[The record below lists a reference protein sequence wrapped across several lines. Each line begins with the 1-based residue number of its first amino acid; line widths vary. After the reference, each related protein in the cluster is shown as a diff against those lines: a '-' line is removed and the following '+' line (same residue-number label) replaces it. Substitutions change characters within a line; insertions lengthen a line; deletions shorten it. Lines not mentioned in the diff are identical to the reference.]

1 MELKTK
7 VNDKKVF
14 AKIGLAILVCMIV
27 VNVIQTIYYSAIN
40 VIRPSL
46 LEQPWVN
53 YIAIAISFYF
63 IGFPIFYVIVRKL
76 PDGEKKESK
85 SLSVG
90 KMILLFFMS
99 YAILYVVNFL
109 TTILLMI
116 IAAIKGSEIMNPIA
130 NVVGTSNWIWSLIF
144 AGILSPIIEEMMF
157 RGVMLNKLRRYG
169 DKVAI
174 ITTAI
179 LFGLFHANFSQFF
192 YAVALGIV
200 FAYVTLKTGT
210 IKYSIILHIIVNMM
224 GSVILPAVIG
234 DGSNIVA
241 VGCVGL
247 ALLAIVIVGLVL
259 LIKNRKNISLLD
271 GEIKLEKGTAFKTIW
286 VNVGMILYVVISL
299 VSMISILFM

>member
-63 IGFPIFYVIVRKL
+63 IGFPIFYVMVRKL

-99 YAILYVVNFL
+99 KYPNTFL
-109 TTILLMI
+109 MASEKYITIKTKINKNKQLLMQYY
-116 IAAIKGSEIMNPIA
+116 MWL
-130 NVVGTSNWIWSLIF
+130 TF
-144 AGILSPIIEEMMF
+144 
-157 RGVMLNKLRRYG
+157 
-169 DKVAI
+169 
-174 ITTAI
+174 
-179 LFGLFHANFSQFF
+179 
-192 YAVALGIV
+192 
-200 FAYVTLKTGT
+200 
-210 IKYSIILHIIVNMM
+210 
-224 GSVILPAVIG
+224 
-234 DGSNIVA
+234 
-241 VGCVGL
+241 
-247 ALLAIVIVGLVL
+247 
-259 LIKNRKNISLLD
+259 
-271 GEIKLEKGTAFKTIW
+271 
-286 VNVGMILYVVISL
+286 
-299 VSMISILFM
+299 

>member
-63 IGFPIFYVIVRKL
+63 IGFPIFYVMVRKL

-116 IAAIKGSEIMNPIA
+116 IAAITLP
-130 NVVGTSNWIWSLIF
+130 
-144 AGILSPIIEEMMF
+144 
-157 RGVMLNKLRRYG
+157 VMLP
-169 DKVAI
+169 I
-174 ITTAI
+174 PPSTTIT
-179 LFGLFHANFSQFF
+179 S
-192 YAVALGIV
+192 
-200 FAYVTLKTGT
+200 
-210 IKYSIILHIIVNMM
+210 
-224 GSVILPAVIG
+224 
-234 DGSNIVA
+234 
-241 VGCVGL
+241 
-247 ALLAIVIVGLVL
+247 
-259 LIKNRKNISLLD
+259 
-271 GEIKLEKGTAFKTIW
+271 
-286 VNVGMILYVVISL
+286 
-299 VSMISILFM
+299 ISIDLLKSNVDGFNMPRLCP

>member
-63 IGFPIFYVIVRKL
+63 IGFPIFYVMVRKL

-144 AGILSPIIEEMMF
+144 AGILSPIVEEMLF
-157 RGVMLNKLRRYG
+157 RGIMLN
-169 DKVAI
+169 
-174 ITTAI
+174 
-179 LFGLFHANFSQFF
+179 
-192 YAVALGIV
+192 
-200 FAYVTLKTGT
+200 
-210 IKYSIILHIIVNMM
+210 
-224 GSVILPAVIG
+224 
-234 DGSNIVA
+234 
-241 VGCVGL
+241 
-247 ALLAIVIVGLVL
+247 
-259 LIKNRKNISLLD
+259 
-271 GEIKLEKGTAFKTIW
+271 
-286 VNVGMILYVVISL
+286 
-299 VSMISILFM
+299 

>member
-63 IGFPIFYVIVRKL
+63 IGFPIFYVMVRKL

-144 AGILSPIIEEMMF
+144 AGILSPIVEEMLF
-157 RGVMLNKLRRYG
+157 RGIMLNKIRMYG

-179 LFGLFHANFSQFF
+179 MFGLFHANFSQFF
-192 YAVALGIV
+192 YAVGLGVI

-210 IKYSIILHIIVNMM
+210 IKYSIILHIVINIV
-224 GSVILPAVIG
+224 GSVIMPSIVG
-234 DGSNIVA
+234 DGSNIALIGVA
-241 VGCVGL
+241 
-247 ALLAIVIVGLVL
+247 GLVL
-259 LIKNRKNISLLD
+259 IAITIIGIVLLINNRKNIHLSE
-271 GEIKLEKGTAFKTIW
+271 G
-286 VNVGMILYVVISL
+286 
-299 VSMISILFM
+299 

>member
-63 IGFPIFYVIVRKL
+63 IGFPIFYVMVRKL

-144 AGILSPIIEEMMF
+144 AGILSPIVEEMLF
-157 RGVMLNKLRRYG
+157 RGIMLNKIRMYG

-179 LFGLFHANFSQFF
+179 MFGLFHANFSQFF
-192 YAVALGIV
+192 YAVGLGVI

-210 IKYSIILHIIVNMM
+210 IKYSIILHIVINIV
-224 GSVILPAVIG
+224 GSVIMPSIVG
-234 DGSNIVA
+234 DGSNIALIGVA
-241 VGCVGL
+241 
-247 ALLAIVIVGLVL
+247 GLVL
-259 LIKNRKNISLLD
+259 IAITIIGIVLLINNRKNIHLSES
-271 GEIKLEKGTAFKTIW
+271 EIKLEKGTVAKTIYL
-286 VNVGMILYVVISL
+286 NVGMILYIVLCVI
-299 VSMISILFM
+299 SMISVVLM